1 MVSRGVVREWSDA
14 EGWGVI
20 DGDDVPGGCRAH
32 FSDVRVAGYRTLTP
46 GSAVMFEWERFDQDG
61 FSYRATASWPAG
73 ADPVD
78 PDPAVGGSSA
88 MSSTVTITY
97 KDGSTTKWPDG

>member
-1 MVSRGVVREWSDA
+1 MVREWTDA

-20 DGDDVPGGCRAH
+20 DGDDVPGGCWAH
-32 FSDVRVAGYRTLTP
+32 FADVRVDGYRSLTP
-46 GSAVMFEWERFDQDG
+46 GSAVEFVWERFDQDG
-61 FSYRATASWPAG
+61 FAYRATAAWPAG

-78 PDPAVGGSSA
+78 HDQALGGSPA

-97 KDGSTTKWPDG
+97 EDGSTVDWPDG